1 MNKLLI
7 FFLIFSFLGCKVD
20 ESKLSGSKEIVEN
33 EKNKPKTQHVI
44 DFEKNRE
51 KYSKEDKIGQL
62 MCVGIEST
70 VLDDNLK
77 AFIDKYKPG
86 SIILFKRNI
95 QSSDQLANLN
105 KLIKDYYKNKNYIA
119 PFIFVDQEG
128 GRVDRIKS
136 VYKPMN
142 SANWYANN
150 SSPDQYVSDL
160 SERLKAFHIDSPLA
174 PVLDTNPA
182 NASGA
187 IGDRAFSSDYNTVS
201 KFARGVIEA
210 MDKEKLLSVAKHYPG
225 HGATRE
231 DSHKNLP
238 LINKSYEDLL
248 NSDLIPFRENL
259 DIVDGV
265 MIGHILVPAVDNMPA
280 SLSKVWIGK
289 LREDNFK
296 GLILSDDL
304 TMNAL
309 ADYGTLEER
318 FIKFFEAGGDIGL
331 ICHDLN
337 KIPNIFEA
345 MKKVD
350 DNKINERFERI
361 MRVKNEKF
369 TAKWIS

>member
-20 ESKLSGSKEIVEN
+20 ESKLSGPKEIIEN
-33 EKNKPKTQHVI
+33 KNNESKTQHVI
-44 DFEKNRE
+44 DFEKHRE
-51 KYSKEDKIGQL
+51 KYSKDDKMGQL

-77 AFIDKYKPG
+77 ALIDQYKPG
-86 SIILFKRNI
+86 AIILFKRNI
-95 QSSDQLANLN
+95 QTSDQLVNLN
-105 KLIKDYYKNKNYIA
+105 KSIKDYYKNNNYIE
-119 PFIFVDQEG
+119 PFIYVDQEG
-128 GRVDRIKS
+128 GRVDRIKD
-136 VYKPMN
+136 VYKAMN

-150 SSPDQYVSDL
+150 SSPDQYVLDL
-160 SERLKAFHIDSPLA
+160 SKRLKTFYIDSPLA

-225 HGATRE
+225 HGATRV

-238 LINKSYEDLL
+238 VINKSYEDLL

-309 ADYGTLEER
+309 AEYGTLEER
-318 FIKFFEAGGDIGL
+318 FIKFIEAGGDIGL

-337 KIPNIFEA
+337 RIPNIFEA
-345 MKKVD
+345 MRKVD
-350 DNKINERFERI
+350 DNKINESFERI

-369 TAKWIS
+369 TVKWIS

>member
-51 KYSKEDKIGQL
+51 KYSTEDKIGQL

-105 KLIKDYYKNKNYIA
+105 KSIKDYYKNKNYIE

-128 GRVDRIKS
+128 GRVDRIKA

-150 SSPDQYVSDL
+150 SSPDQYISDL
-160 SERLKAFHIDSPLA
+160 SQRLKTFHIDSPLA

-210 MDKEKLLSVAKHYPG
+210 MDKVKLLSVAKHYPG
-225 HGATRE
+225 HGATRV

-238 LINKSYEDLL
+238 LINKSYEELL

-265 MIGHILVPAVDNMPA
+265 MIGHILVPDVDNMPA

-318 FIKFFEAGGDIGL
+318 FIKFVEAGGDIGL

-369 TAKWIS
+369 TAKCIS

>member
-44 DFEKNRE
+44 DFDKNRE
-51 KYSKEDKIGQL
+51 KYSREDKIGQL

-105 KLIKDYYKNKNYIA
+105 KSIKDYYKNKNYIA

-128 GRVDRIKS
+128 GRVDRIKA

-318 FIKFFEAGGDIGL
+318 FIKFIEAGGDIGL

-337 KIPNIFEA
+337 RIPNIFEA
-345 MKKVD
+345 MRKVD
-350 DNKINERFERI
+350 DNKINESFERI
-361 MRVKNEKF
+361 MRVKSEKF
-369 TAKWIS
+369 TVKWIS

>member
-20 ESKLSGSKEIVEN
+20 ESKLSGPKEIIEN
-33 EKNKPKTQHVI
+33 KNNESNTQHVI
-44 DFEKNRE
+44 DFEKHRE
-51 KYSKEDKIGQL
+51 KYSKDDKIGQL

-70 VLDDNLK
+70 VLEDNLK
-77 AFIDKYKPG
+77 AFIDQYKPG
-86 SIILFKRNI
+86 AIILFKRNI
-95 QSSDQLANLN
+95 QTSDQLVNLN
-105 KLIKDYYKNKNYIA
+105 KSIKEYYKNNNYIE
-119 PFIFVDQEG
+119 PFIYVDQEG
-128 GRVDRIKS
+128 GRVDRIKD
-136 VYKPMN
+136 VYKAMN

-150 SSPDQYVSDL
+150 SSPDQYVLDL
-160 SERLKAFHIDSPLA
+160 RKRLKTFYIDSPLA

-225 HGATRE
+225 HGATRV

-238 LINKSYEDLL
+238 VINKSYEDLL

-318 FIKFFEAGGDIGL
+318 FIKFIEAGGDIGL

-337 KIPNIFEA
+337 RIPNIFEA
-345 MKKVD
+345 MRKVD
-350 DNKINERFERI
+350 DNKINESFERI

-369 TAKWIS
+369 TVKWIS

>member
-95 QSSDQLANLN
+95 QSSDQLVNLN
-105 KLIKDYYKNKNYIA
+105 KSIKDYYKNKNYIA

-128 GRVDRIKS
+128 GRVDRIKA

-160 SERLKAFHIDSPLA
+160 SERLKTFHIDSPLA

-187 IGDRAFSSDYNTVS
+187 IGDRAFSNDYNAVS

-225 HGATRE
+225 HGATRV

-238 LINKSYEDLL
+238 LINKSYEELL

-265 MIGHILVPAVDNMPA
+265 MIGHILVPAVANIPA

-318 FIKFFEAGGDIGL
+318 FIKFVEAGGDIGL

-369 TAKWIS
+369 TAKWIF

>member
-7 FFLIFSFLGCKVD
+7 FFLIFSFLGCNVD
-20 ESKLSGSKEIVEN
+20 ESKLSGPKEIIEN
-33 EKNKPKTQHVI
+33 KNNESKTQHVI
-44 DFEKNRE
+44 DFEKHRE
-51 KYSKEDKIGQL
+51 KYSMDDKIGQL

-77 AFIDKYKPG
+77 AFIDQYKPG

-105 KLIKDYYKNKNYIA
+105 KSIKDYYNNKNYIE
-119 PFIFVDQEG
+119 PFIFIDQEG
-128 GRVDRIKS
+128 GRVDRIKD
-136 VYKPMN
+136 VYKAMN

-150 SSPDQYVSDL
+150 SSPDQYVLDL
-160 SERLKAFHIDSPLA
+160 SKRLKTFHIDSPLA
-174 PVLDTNPA
+174 PVFDTNPA

-225 HGATRE
+225 HGATRV

-238 LINKSYEDLL
+238 VINKSYEDLL

-318 FIKFFEAGGDIGL
+318 FIKFIEAGGDIGL

-337 KIPNIFEA
+337 RIPNIFEA
-345 MKKVD
+345 MRKVD
-350 DNKINERFERI
+350 DNKINESFERI

-369 TAKWIS
+369 TVKWIS